1 MGPYSPTIAAY
12 LDALPRGVDSYPETC
27 VKASLVRNAIEDRP
41 LVRSVALPAAVRALV
56 DAPPPV
62 SVWVP
67 EVHFHVIMNAIRDEH
82 FGARTTEFLA
92 WVYEQNRKL
101 FSGTLYRAIFLVVSP
116 ERLLNNMEKR
126 WGSFRCG
133 TTLTHK
139 RLGANDLELNVT
151 TPAHLY
157 SPASLEGMS
166 AALRAAIDAAGA
178 KASTVTASS
187 PSPTTNVFR
196 IRWQ

>member
-1 MGPYSPTIAAY
+1 MGPYSPTITTY
-12 LDALPRGVDSYPETC
+12 LDALPRGADSYPETG

-41 LVRSVALPAAVRALV
+41 LAPSVRLPAAVRALV

-67 EVHFHVIMNAIRDEH
+67 EVHFHVVMNAIRDEH
-82 FGARTTEFLA
+82 FGARTEDFLA
-92 WVYEQNRKL
+92 WVYAQNRKL

-116 ERLLNNMEKR
+116 ERLLTNMEKR

-133 TTLTHK
+133 TSLAHK
-139 RLGANDLELNVT
+139 RLATNDLELHVT

-157 SPASLEGMS
+157 SPASLEGMG

-178 KASTVTASS
+178 KASTVTATASS
-187 PSPTTNVFR
+187 PTLNVFR